1 MDCGL
6 NKIMVI
12 GHLGR
17 DPEMRFTPNGK
28 SVSYFSIE
36 HKHNWKNGDGEL
48 QTHTERFSVIAW
60 GELAETVK
68 RTLKKHDLAFVEG
81 RLQSR
86 SWKDQSGI
94 QQISNEIIAQ
104 DIIHLSDTTK
114 N

>member
-6 NKIMVI
+6 NKIMII

-28 SVSYFSIE
+28 SVTFFSIKNN
-36 HKHNWKNGDGEL
+36 HDWKNVDGEI
-48 QTHTERFSVIAW
+48 QTRSEWFSVIAW

-68 RTLKKHDLAFVEG
+68 QTLKMNDLAYVEG

-86 SWKDQSGI
+86 SWIDQSGN
-94 QQISNEIIAQ
+94 QQISNEIVAQ
-104 DIIHLSDTTK
+104 VILNLSD
-114 N
+114 NLQ